1 MSRTHLNKLLS
12 MNKSHQLVQIIL
24 ISTGAIALVI
34 FVIYVM
40 IGIGF
45 IIPLLEALQASRLI
59 DGNTPSVWEA
69 SLVFLIVVL
78 YMFVL
83 TIGVIAGG
91 LSGWV
96 VVHLREHGGF
106 SVERVRALFR
116 IEEF

>member
-1 MSRTHLNKLLS
+1 
-12 MNKSHQLVQIIL
+12 MNKSRDLIQIIL

-34 FVIYVM
+34 FVIYVL
-40 IGIGF
+40 IGVGF
-45 IIPLLEALQASRLI
+45 IIPLLEAMQASRLL

-78 YMFVL
+78 YMFIL

-106 SVERVRALFR
+106 SIERARTLFR